1 MEPNRLA
8 HLMFSKEAKAM
19 LEPLV
24 LEFLGKKIHK
34 SFEEFRQK
42 SLSAPF
48 CAAVKMQNLKTFLHL
63 RQTLFSVSP
72 HVKKLN

>member
-24 LEFLGKKIHK
+24 LEFLVKKIHK
-34 SFEEFRQK
+34 KF
-42 SLSAPF
+42 
-48 CAAVKMQNLKTFLHL
+48 
-63 RQTLFSVSP
+63 
-72 HVKKLN
+72 